1 LAAYTLIVARS
12 YLTLALASLFYAH
25 WANSQTDKQ
34 NQPSNPP
41 AAAPPQQ
48 QDGQLPDE
56 GNIPEEDETQK
67 KPEYRF
73 NPLQAKKELDT
84 GVFYMRKRSYRAAA
98 ARFEEATRWNPSWA
112 EAYLKLGEAQAK
124 LKHSDDARRALAKV
138 VELAPD
144 SKEANEAKKLS
155 GQLSTEKR

>member
-1 LAAYTLIVARS
+1 LAAYNLIVARS
-12 YLTLALASLFYAH
+12 YLVLALASVFCTIS
-25 WANSQTDKQ
+25 ANPQSVKP
-34 NQPSNPP
+34 NQPSNSS

-67 KPEYRF
+67 QTEYRF

-112 EAYLKLGEAQAK
+112 EAYLKLGEAQVK

-138 VELAPD
+138 VELSPD

-155 GQLSTEKR
+155 GQLSTDKR